1 MQNQTHSV
9 NNLIQLCSPRQ
20 WEAVN
25 RISGARIRIGIFWTS
40 GSGSWF
46 VKYLDLGCV
55 FWNIWLRILDHN
67 DDSDSQSTIRIPD
80 TAVKCVFLRYIFKKL
95 YSDCWSGLWFFKM
108 LDKDLDCDFYN
119 HNLQHWTKHLFD
131 WCPENIH
138 SFLIWSKSFWGAFFF
153 FFFFFFFLC
162 FF

>member
-1 MQNQTHSV
+1 MLPAAVRSGQQNQWCADQDWDF
-9 NNLIQLCSPRQ
+9 LDL
-20 WEAVN
+20 W
-25 RISGARIRIGIFWTS
+25 IRIMICEIS
-40 GSGSWF
+40 GSGLCF
-46 VKYLDLGCV
+46 LKYLAPDPRSQWWFG
-55 FWNIWLRILDHN
+55 FAIHN
-67 DDSDSQSTIRIPD
+67 PDPD